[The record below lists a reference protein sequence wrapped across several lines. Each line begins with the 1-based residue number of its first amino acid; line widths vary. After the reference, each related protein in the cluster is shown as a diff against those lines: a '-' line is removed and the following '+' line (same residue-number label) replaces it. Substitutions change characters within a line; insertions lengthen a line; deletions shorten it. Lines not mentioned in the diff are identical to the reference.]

1 MPLRTRLQLFLEQ
14 SGASQTHVAKALNV
28 PLDTINR
35 FITGRRPLPRR
46 WVRPLDTFLLERGY

>member
-14 SGASQTHVAKALNV
+14 SGSSQTHVAKTLNM

-46 WVRPLDTFLLERGY
+46 WVSVLDAYLVQHGY